1 MMSQPVYVTPMQG
14 YPMGFDS
21 VPQGNQTMPWSRP
34 AQPQS
39 APASFISTPRPAPA
53 ARPIVRAKG
62 AEEPFPS
69 QPLASADATTAL
81 TIPPPEELG
90 ISPAPLAEMNGADW
104 TQAHRDL
111 ERLASIS
118 YQLDKLPEGG
128 CRFTCLLLTSQ
139 PGFTHRVEAEAA
151 TEAEAVRLVL
161 DKAKEWANCK

>member
-1 MMSQPVYVTPMQG
+1 
-14 YPMGFDS
+14 
-21 VPQGNQTMPWSRP
+21 
-34 AQPQS
+34 
-39 APASFISTPRPAPA
+39 
-53 ARPIVRAKG
+53 
-62 AEEPFPS
+62 
-69 QPLASADATTAL
+69 
-81 TIPPPEELG
+81 
-90 ISPAPLAEMNGADW
+90 MNGADW

-161 DKAKEWANCK
+161 DKAKEWANRK